1 MKNKIFFTMITVCLL
16 MASCVTKTG
25 KAIDKAVNGDVI
37 VSGIDT
43 FDIIVD
49 THTVVSSEIMP
60 PRNVTE
66 EGSPV
71 WLNKTDLDSTFKT
84 RSPRPIGSIQ
94 VYKIAKKRK

>member
-1 MKNKIFFTMITVCLL
+1 MT
-16 MASCVTKTG
+16 SCVTKTG

-37 VSGIDT
+37 VSGTDT

-49 THTVVSSEIMP
+49 THTVVSSERLP
-60 PRNVTE
+60 ARNVME

-71 WLNKTDLDSTFKT
+71 WINTTNLDSTFKS
-84 RSPRPIGSIQ
+84 RSYIPIGSTQ